1 MARSKSMIRDLRR
14 RNRKGLKKRKKDTFS
29 KRVGLVLL
37 EVRLLQLLRG
47 HLRGHEV
54 GSSLDSVALL
64 ALLLHLLDGLLVRDL
79 HLRVIGRVV
88 DLGVL

>member
-1 MARSKSMIRDLRR
+1 MQLELVRALSMLCDRQ
-14 RNRKGLKKRKKDTFS
+14 
-29 KRVGLVLL
+29 VVLL

-64 ALLLHLLDGLLVRDL
+64 ALLLHLLDRLLVRDL